1 VAGQW
6 PARPEVV
13 EATHG
18 WYAAEAMT
26 IKLNHTIVYS
36 RDKHASSTFLTDLFG
51 LPGPVPF
58 GPFLCVEVGNDV
70 TLDFYDEEGVR
81 SPQHYAFLVSEDEFD
96 QIFGRL
102 KEDGLAYWADPSHH
116 LATQINTHDG
126 GRGVYFDDPSGHS
139 LEIITRSYAE
149 AR

>member
-1 VAGQW
+1 
-6 PARPEVV
+6 VV

-58 GPFLCVEVGNDV
+58 GPF
-70 TLDFYDEEGVR
+70 
-81 SPQHYAFLVSEDEFD
+81 
-96 QIFGRL
+96 
-102 KEDGLAYWADPSHH
+102 
-116 LATQINTHDG
+116 
-126 GRGVYFDDPSGHS
+126 
-139 LEIITRSYAE
+139 IITRSYVE